1 MAHLTFEVTTEWT
14 GQGTDTVGV
23 VHTGQQP
30 VAWSVPAAMGGKGD
44 GSSPEELLAS
54 AVACCYTATLGG
66 LLDRDRLPWARLRV
80 VATETVAT
88 DPGRARISRIVVSP
102 TVLGAEPERSG
113 DYERLASL
121 ARDRCFVGRHL
132 AADVAYEVGTVTLA
146 AAAGTASPDVLDVR
160 TLPPARRHQL
170 IFATLDGLGVGQAV
184 TLVNDHDPVPL
195 RYQLEATRGE
205 AFSWE
210 AVEAGPTT
218 WRVRIA
224 RHS

>member
-1 MAHLTFEVTTEWT
+1 MANLTFEVTTEWT
-14 GQGTDTVGV
+14 GRGTDAVGV

-30 VAWSVPAAMGGKGD
+30 VAWSVPASMGGNGE

-54 AVACCYTATLGG
+54 AVASCYTATLGS
-66 LLDRDRLPWARLRV
+66 LLHRDRLPWTQLRV
-80 VATETVAT
+80 AAAEMVTTG
-88 DPGRARISRIVVSP
+88 PGRARINRIVVSP

-113 DYERLASL
+113 DYERLATL
-121 ARDRCFVGRHL
+121 ARDHCFVGRHL
-132 AADVAYEVGTVTLA
+132 AADVAYEVGTVTLT
-146 AAAGTASPDVLDVR
+146 AAGTPPPDVLDVR
-160 TLPPARRHQL
+160 TLSPARRHQL

-205 AFSWE
+205 SFSWE